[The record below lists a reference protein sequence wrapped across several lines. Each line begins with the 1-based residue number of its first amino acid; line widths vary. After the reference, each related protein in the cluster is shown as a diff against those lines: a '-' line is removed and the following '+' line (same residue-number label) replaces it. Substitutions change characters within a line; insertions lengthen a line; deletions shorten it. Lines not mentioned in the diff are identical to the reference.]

1 MKKFNEIFGAE
12 SSGQLLI
19 VVALAIAILIASTT
33 MYVYE
38 LTEEKQAPQDS
49 AIGEVVLAIK
59 TGLRNTVISA
69 LANASKGGEK
79 TVLAKNLETLSS
91 VYRRIYHYGIC
102 QISHKLLNSSE
113 YESGIK
119 LSWTKSG
126 MGISSAHVA
135 FTLKIF
141 GLTSN
146 ITVDDAVNV
155 TTAIIVS
162 GYYTVNG
169 DNGTKRVSLTC
180 YVLNEEKPAQAKNIT
195 IYYEEF
201 GVWIPISNSPIIEW
215 GNGTYTLSFTVA
227 DASDMLHVSVHLIDT
242 RNIFVMANATCSQ
255 A

>member
-1 MKKFNEIFGAE
+1 MKKFNKIFRAK

-19 VVALAIAILIASTT
+19 VAALAIAILIASTT

-38 LTEEKQAPQDS
+38 LTEEKQAPQDT

-79 TVLAKNLETLSS
+79 TVLAKNLERLSS
-91 VYRRIYHYGIC
+91 AYRRVYQYGIC
-102 QISHKLLNSSE
+102 QISYKLLNSSE

-119 LSWTKSG
+119 LSWTNSG
-126 MGISSAHVA
+126 LGVSSAHVA

-155 TTAIIVS
+155 TTAIIIG

-169 DNGTKRVSLTC
+169 DGGTKRVSLTC
-180 YVLNEEKPAQAKNIT
+180 HVLNEEKPAQAKNIT

-201 GVWIPISNSPIIEW
+201 GVWIPVSDLSFIEW
-215 GNGTYTLSFTVA
+215 GNGTYTLSFTVTN
-227 DASDMLHVSVHLIDT
+227 ASETVHVSVHLTDA